1 MTTPALIKDPDE
13 SRVYSID
20 FNNLL
25 GSGESISSISI
36 VQSPSGLT
44 IGTPA
49 ATTGIVQF
57 RVSGGTAGT
66 MYLLDA
72 IVNTSSSNILNGSV
86 QLLIQDTTWEY
97 EMVTMLRFL
106 INDLE
111 DSPTYSDTRLRQ
123 LMVIAAQIVNQEMTF
138 NNNYTINFGSLLISP
153 DPTVAAYR
161 DNAFINLCVLKAA
174 CLSDETTYRSRALL
188 EGINARLGPGGLT
201 VSGNLNGFMN
211 ILKVG
216 PCKSYADL
224 KKQYQFSDLRHIK
237 AIFSPFVGNN
247 FDPSYLSSTASIQ
260 TSDNPYE
267 RF

>member
-1 MTTPALIKDPDE
+1 MTVLIKDPDE

-25 GSGESISSISI
+25 GSGESISVIDI
-36 VQSPSGLT
+36 TQSPSGLT

-49 ATTGIVQF
+49 STTGIVQF
-57 RVSGGTAGT
+57 RVSGGSAGT

-72 IVNTSSSNILNGSV
+72 IVTTSSSNTLNGTV
-86 QLLIQDTTWEY
+86 KLLIQDTTWEY

-106 INDLE
+106 INDLS
-111 DSPTYSDTRLRQ
+111 DDPTYSDTRLRQ
-123 LMVIAAQIVNQEMTF
+123 LIVMAAQIVNQEMTF
-138 NNNYTINFGSLLISP
+138 SNNYTINFGTLTISP
-153 DPTVAAYR
+153 DPTVVAYR
-161 DNAFINLCVLKAA
+161 DNAFINLVVLKAA
-174 CLSDETTYRSRALL
+174 CLSDETTYRTKALL

-201 VSGNLNGFMN
+201 VSGHLNGFMN

-216 PCKSYADL
+216 PCKLYTEL
-224 KKQYQFSDLRHIK
+224 KRQYQFSDLSHIK

-247 FDPSYLSSTASIQ
+247 FDPSYLNATAAL

-267 RF
+267 RL